1 MVFLVSNLQILAKN
15 QFGVEKS
22 SKSWCGAPFL
32 LPLPKMV
39 MVLRKFVYIIKRDF
53 FLARFEFFTTSNILG
68 KLLVGA

>member
-32 LPLPKMV
+32 LAPAQNGHGTEKICLHYK
-39 MVLRKFVYIIKRDF
+39 
-53 FLARFEFFTTSNILG
+53 T
-68 KLLVGA
+68 